1 MTTTIPHP
9 IPYQGSKRALAAKI
23 CTLFPDRIETLYE
36 PFAGSAAISIYA
48 AHHNLAKEF
57 VIADSLPELIGLWKE
72 IIDNPTRTANRYE
85 EIWSGNQERSP
96 TYFNEVRERFN
107 SERDPV
113 DLLYLIVRCVKNA
126 VRFNRHGHFT
136 QSSDKRRLGT
146 NPKKMGASIHS
157 VSDLLKGRTKLLC
170 GDFIKTIEG
179 AGSND
184 LVYMDPPY
192 HGTTYGRD
200 KRYFAQLEREKLI
213 EGLDDLNSRN
223 IPFLLSYDGMTG
235 ETVYGDPLPDSL
247 SMRRLLIEAGRS
259 SQATLNGKNSTTF
272 ESLYVSENIKDRI
285 EKGWSEESYNIEK
298 MYAAA

>member
-170 GDFIKTIEG
+170 GDFIKTIKG

-285 EKGWSEESYNIEK
+285 EKEWSEESYNIEK